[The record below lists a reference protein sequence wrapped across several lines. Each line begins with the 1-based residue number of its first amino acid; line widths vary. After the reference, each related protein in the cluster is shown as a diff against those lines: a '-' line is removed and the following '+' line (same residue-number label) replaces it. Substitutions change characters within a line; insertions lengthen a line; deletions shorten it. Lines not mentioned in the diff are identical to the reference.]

1 MQRAVD
7 ERRILGNPK
16 IVTSGHLRN
25 PLATGL
31 AVVALGWLGACS
43 GGGSADRTVAIG
55 AHDYTYTGLDGFTAR
70 PGEKVEF
77 VMTNAGP
84 ADHEFEVFGPDGK
97 AVGEIGPT
105 SAGATRKATLDLT
118 KPGSYRFR
126 CGVAD
131 HESRGMTGTF
141 VVR

>member
-1 MQRAVD
+1 MTA
-7 ERRILGNPK
+7 
-16 IVTSGHLRN
+16 
-25 PLATGL
+25 GL
-31 AVVALGWLGACS
+31 AVLALGGLGACP
-43 GGGSADRTVAIG
+43 GGGSADRRVAVG
-55 AHDYTYTGLDGFTAR
+55 AHDYAYTGLDGFTAR

-77 VMTNAGP
+77 AMTNAGP

-97 AVGEIGPT
+97 AVGEVGPT
-105 SAGATRKATLDLT
+105 SAGATRKATLRLP
-118 KPGSYRFR
+118 KPGTYRFR